1 MAQTERSVHSGRRAR
16 VIDESRRQPFA
27 QVMLFVAVVVVTV
40 AAYVIDPGLV
50 GPGYVAA
57 TLCVAVLTAV
67 SVIAEANGW
76 GAAAGTTSLWFAAF
90 PLLDIVACI
99 FIRAALIDVLP
110 AAGLLVIFPIAWLSF
125 AFPAPLMAAGIAGTA
140 LVTAYPLL
148 RDGEGIDGPADWA
161 RVFTLPLVV
170 TLFAVATAAVGRD
183 LVTRQRRAD
192 DEAERARAAQLSST
206 EATLTIRALVETS
219 PDALAVF
226 DLDGRA
232 IVANEAALAV
242 GQKVGRPDMQLVGD
256 FTEVYDELGQR
267 IPVGNTTMEQI
278 LDGVLAEPQ
287 RVTVGPPGSQ
297 LTLSV
302 SARPVPGASGEPI
315 AVVMVAHDVT
325 ELVHAIEVRD
335 RFLDDVGHELKTP
348 LTAILGHADL
358 LADAPDAATVA
369 QAATIRRAAE
379 RQWRVVNQLM
389 SAGRTTVEAVAAD
402 AVVADAVP
410 AETGADPEVVDASA
424 VVERGSET
432 ARLAAAEKGV
442 DLAAVLDAVDSVR
455 FAERD
460 LLALVEAIT
469 SNAVQFTPAGGTV
482 VVGLRREGD
491 RALLEVSDTG
501 IGMTPDEQ
509 RHAFDRFYRTA
520 SSREQAVP
528 GLGLG
533 LSIART
539 LAESNGATISLESDP
554 GHGTVVTVRM
564 RFASGRVVT

>member
-1 MAQTERSVHSGRRAR
+1 MAQTEHSAKWVR
-16 VIDESRRQPFA
+16 VLDESRRQPFA
-27 QVMLFVAVVVVTV
+27 QVMLFVAVVVVTI
-40 AAYVIDPGLV
+40 AAYLIDPGLI
-50 GPGYVAA
+50 GPEYVAA
-57 TLCVAVLTAV
+57 TLAVAVLTAV
-67 SVIAEANGW
+67 SVIVEANGW
-76 GAAAGTTSLWFAAF
+76 GASGSATSLWFAAF

-99 FIRAALIDVLP
+99 FIRGALVDVLP
-110 AAGLLVIFPIAWLSF
+110 VAGLLVIFPIAWLSF

-148 RDGEGIDGPADWA
+148 RDGEGIDDPGDWS
-161 RVFTLPLVV
+161 RVFALPIVV

-183 LVTRQRRAD
+183 LVIRQRRAD
-192 DEAERARAAQLSST
+192 AEAERARSAQLSST

-232 IVANEAALAV
+232 IVANEAAHAV
-242 GQKVGRPDMQLVGD
+242 GRKVGRPDMLLVGE
-256 FTEVYDELGQR
+256 FTEVYDERGQK
-267 IPVGNTTMEQI
+267 IPVGGATMEQI

-302 SARPVPGASGEPI
+302 SARPVPGATGEPI

-379 RQWRVVNQLM
+379 RQWGVVNQLM
-389 SAGRTTVEAVAAD
+389 SAGRTSVEALAAD
-402 AVVADAVP
+402 APADASADAP
-410 AETGADPEVVDASA
+410 AAVEVVDASA
-424 VVERGSET
+424 VIERGSEA

-442 DLAAVLDAVDSVR
+442 DFAAVLDAVEPVR

-460 LLALVEAIT
+460 LLALAEAIT

-491 RALLEVSDTG
+491 AALLEVSDTG

-509 RHAFDRFYRTA
+509 QHAFDRFYRTA

-539 LAESNGATISLESDP
+539 LAETNGATISLESAP